1 MVGLGHYLGL
11 FLIARGTI
19 YRSLWRHGRD
29 YVLGGVANLSPITFH
44 FSRFRSRTGH
54 DAEPKPW

>member
-29 YVLGGVANLSPITFH
+29 YVLGRRREPFTYH
-44 FSRFRSRTGH
+44 FSRFRSHTGH
-54 DAEPKPW
+54 GAEPKPW